1 MKIPDWAFRFAALR
15 LPVYRSVL
23 AYYQVSK
30 SRLFKY
36 WLISALSALVLS
48 IGSIAASATEP
59 LYSCPDQ
66 LQLAAQRSPQ
76 LSAQSA
82 PQPVAI
88 AQVSLLD
95 RFVQALPPLLAAQF
109 APPFPQIN
117 GLARIAR
124 VPIVTYLDITAADF
138 EAALQQIQIKGVTPI
153 SLDQLTNHLSTGIPL
168 PPKPILLTFDG
179 GYLGHYRSV
188 YPLLKK
194 FGYPGVFAVYSAKS
208 PDSTKSLSWKQLRV
222 MAADPLITIASHGMT
237 PITDPQ
243 ALQDKQLRAEI
254 VESKRRLENKL
265 GIAIRYFV
273 YPAEISSD
281 RVQAWMQQA
290 NYQAALTEPSADA
303 RFAGESANLLSLE
316 RMDQSQLAAA
326 IEQANGGVPLPAFGQ
341 TDNFH
346 TAVQIDRRTVDHIPL
361 ILVSGGRPVT
371 IHADSR
377 YQVSEI
383 VAKTKIAQATAVAA
397 VDGGYFSLEQLQSNV
412 MIGPILS
419 QNTHEFVPADAKEN
433 KRLTGRPL
441 VLIDR
446 DRVRFVPFNPDQ
458 HNTLV
463 GIRQEMP
470 DVTDA
475 FVAAAWLVKNG
486 QPQPL
491 EAFGNLYKV
500 YEPRDR
506 AFWGM
511 NYAGQP
517 VIGVTSDLVDSI
529 SLGNALSKAGLRDV
543 VMLDS
548 GASTSL
554 AYRGESMMNFE
565 PRPVPHVVALLPLQ
579 AQPLSVQAQPQATRC
594 SVVSR
599 KE

>member
-1 MKIPDWAFRFAALR
+1 MKISDWACRLAALR
-15 LPVYRSVL
+15 LHVYRSG
-23 AYYQVSK
+23 
-30 SRLFKY
+30 SRYTRLLKFKLFKY
-36 WLISALSALVLS
+36 WAIAALSALLLAVKA
-48 IGSIAASATEP
+48 IATPAVELP
-59 LYSCPDQ
+59 CQ
-66 LQLAAQRSPQ
+66 NQIQLAAQRTV
-76 LSAQSA
+76 QSGS
-82 PQPVAI
+82 QPVAI
-88 AQVSLLD
+88 AQASLLGQ
-95 RFVQALPPLLAAQF
+95 FVQTLPSLLAAQF

-124 VPIVTYLDITAADF
+124 VPIVTYLDITAAEF
-138 EAALQQIQIKGVTPI
+138 EADLQQIQAKGVTPI
-153 SLDQLTNHLSTGIPL
+153 SLDQLTHHLSTGIPL
-168 PPKPILLTFDG
+168 PPKPIVLTFDG
-179 GYLGHYRSV
+179 GYLGHYQFV
-188 YPLLKK
+188 YPLLKE
-194 FGYPGVFAVYSAKS
+194 FGYPGVFAVYPEEITSSAKQS
-208 PDSTKSLSWKQLRV
+208 RLSWKQLQV
-222 MAADPLITIASHGMT
+222 MAADPLITIASHGLT
-237 PITDPQ
+237 PVQ
-243 ALQDKQLRAEI
+243 AQPDESLRAAI
-254 VESKRRLENKL
+254 VESKRRLETKL
-265 GIAIRYFV
+265 GIAVRYFV
-273 YPAEISSD
+273 YPAGISNSD
-281 RVQAWMQQA
+281 RVQTWLQEAT
-290 NYQAALTEPSADA
+290 YQAALTEPGFDA
-303 RFAGESANLLSLE
+303 GDRFAGESANLLSLE
-316 RMDQSQLAAA
+316 RMDQSQLATA

-346 TAVQIDRRTVDHIPL
+346 TAIQIDRRTVEHIPL

-383 VAKTKIAQATAVAA
+383 VAKTKIAEATAVAA
-397 VDGGYFSLEQLQSNV
+397 VDGSYFSLEQLGSNA
-412 MIGPILS
+412 MIGPVLS
-419 QNTHEFVPADAKEN
+419 QNTKKFVPADSRDL
-433 KRLTGRPL
+433 KRMAGRPL
-441 VLIDR
+441 ALIDR
-446 DRVRFVPFNPDQ
+446 DRVRFVPFNPAQ
-458 HNTLV
+458 HNTLA

-470 DVTDA
+470 DVTDT

-529 SLGNALSKAGLRDV
+529 SLGSALSKAGLRDV

-554 AYRGESMMNFE
+554 TYRGESMMSFE

-579 AQPLSVQAQPQATRC
+579 AQPLLQPQPEADRC

-599 KE
+599 KD

>member
-1 MKIPDWAFRFAALR
+1 MKIPDWACGLAALR
-15 LPVYRSVL
+15 LHVDRSL
-23 AYYQVSK
+23 LTR
-30 SRLFKY
+30 RLLKFKGFKFKGFKY
-36 WLISALSALVLS
+36 WAIAALSALLLAVKA
-48 IGSIAASATEP
+48 IATPAVELPCQSP
-59 LYSCPDQ
+59 I
-66 LQLAAQRSPQ
+66 QLASQRTVQPGS
-76 LSAQSA
+76 
-82 PQPVAI
+82 QPVAI
-88 AQVSLLD
+88 AQASLLGQ
-95 RFVQALPPLLAAQF
+95 FVQTLPSLLAVQF

-124 VPIVTYLDITAADF
+124 VPIVTYLDITATEF
-138 EAALQQIQIKGVTPI
+138 EADLQQIQAKGVTPI
-153 SLDQLTNHLSTGIPL
+153 SLDQLTRHLSTGIPL
-168 PPKPILLTFDG
+168 PSKPIVLTFDG
-179 GYLGHYRSV
+179 GYLEHYQSV
-188 YPLLKK
+188 YPLLKE
-194 FGYPGVFAVYSAKS
+194 FGYPGVFAVY
-208 PDSTKSLSWKQLRV
+208 PGEITRSTKQSRLSWKQLQV
-222 MAADPLITIASHGMT
+222 MAADPLITIASHGLT
-237 PITDPQ
+237 SDQQ
-243 ALQDKQLRAEI
+243 AQPDESLQATI
-254 VESKRRLENKL
+254 VESKRQLEKKL
-265 GIAIRYFV
+265 GIAVRYFA
-273 YPAEISSD
+273 YPTGISTSD
-281 RVQAWMQQA
+281 RVQTGLQKAT
-290 NYQAALTEPSADA
+290 YQAALTEPSFDA
-303 RFAGESANLLSLE
+303 GDRFAGESANLLSLE

-326 IEQANGGVPLPAFGQ
+326 IEQANGGMPLPAFGQ

-346 TAVQIDRRTVDHIPL
+346 TAIQIDRRTIDQIPL

-377 YQVSEI
+377 YQVPDI
-383 VAKTKIAQATAVAA
+383 IAHTKIAQATAVAA

-458 HNTLV
+458 HNTLA

-470 DVTDA
+470 QVTDA

-529 SLGNALSKAGLRDV
+529 SLGSALSKAGLRDV

-554 AYRGESMMNFE
+554 AYRGESMMSFE
-565 PRPVPHVVALLPLQ
+565 PRPVPHVVALLPLP
-579 AQPLSVQAQPQATRC
+579 AQPLQPQPEADRC

-599 KE
+599 KD